1 VGGIDE
7 AGVVEIGERARRT
20 HTALRQAAQ
29 HALHG

>member
-1 VGGIDE
+1 
-7 AGVVEIGERARRT
+7 VVEIGERARRT